1 MRASGSLPLTSP
13 FPSAQ
18 MPMPPMPP
26 QMSTKKARQ
35 RTSVHER
42 SSRLFCTFGSSFG
55 LQHAAPMRRKE
66 ALCILND
73 PFGGLGVRGDNTRA
87 HKKADFPHFIR

>member
-1 MRASGSLPLTSP
+1 
-13 FPSAQ
+13 

-55 LQHAAPMRRKE
+55 LQHAAP
-66 ALCILND
+66 ILQKKAAHND
-73 PFGGLGVRGDNTRA
+73 PFSGLAAGWPGR
-87 HKKADFPHFIR
+87 